1 MRTHAIDL
9 TRYHFKR
16 ELGDLTLYGT
26 WLYNDDQEDTEP
38 ALVLVPRYRMSD
50 RTKPIAI
57 ALSSAFK
64 YNEPRYL
71 AHVAAQFART
81 LGFEDSMNTTHKIA
95 TVIHDHLLD
104 LIKMPL
110 EPTNAVTTGE
120 ATLDM
125 GNGVK
130 KTVEF
135 VDHEPKPQI

>member
-1 MRTHAIDL
+1 MRTFALDL

-16 ELGDLTLYGT
+16 ELGDLTLFGT

-38 ALVLVPRYRMSD
+38 AIVLVPRFRMSD

-64 YNEPRYL
+64 YNDPRYL
-71 AHVAAQFART
+71 AHASAVFAKK
-81 LGFEDSMNTTHKIA
+81 LGFEDSMTTTHKIA
-95 TVIHDHLLD
+95 SVIHDHLLD

-110 EPTNAVTTGE
+110 EPTDIVVMGE
-120 ATLDM
+120 AKIDM

-130 KTVEF
+130 RTVEF
-135 VDHEPKPQI
+135 MDHEPKPQI

>member
-1 MRTHAIDL
+1 MRQYAIDL
-9 TRYHFKR
+9 TRFHFKR
-16 ELGDLTLYGT
+16 ELGDLTLFGT

-38 ALVLVPRYRMSD
+38 ALVIIPSYRAGNGI
-50 RTKPIAI
+50 KPIAI

-64 YNEPRYL
+64 YNDPRYL
-71 AHVAAQFART
+71 AHAAARFAKM
-81 LGFEDSMNTTHKIA
+81 LGFEDSLSTTHKVA

-110 EPTNAVTTGE
+110 EPTNAVVAGE

-135 VDHEPKPQI
+135 MNHEPKPQI

>member
-1 MRTHAIDL
+1 MRTHALDL

-16 ELGDLTLYGT
+16 DLGDLTLYGT
-26 WLYNDDQEDTEP
+26 WLYNEDQEDTEP
-38 ALVLVPRYRMSD
+38 AIVIVPRFRQLNGS
-50 RTKPIAI
+50 KPIAI

-64 YNEPRYL
+64 YNDPRYL
-71 AHVAAQFART
+71 VHVAARFAQQ
-81 LGFEDSMNTTHKIA
+81 LGFDDSMTTTHKLA

-104 LIKMPL
+104 LIKMPV
-110 EPTNAVTTGE
+110 EPTNAVVAGE

-135 VDHEPKPQI
+135 MDHEPQAQI